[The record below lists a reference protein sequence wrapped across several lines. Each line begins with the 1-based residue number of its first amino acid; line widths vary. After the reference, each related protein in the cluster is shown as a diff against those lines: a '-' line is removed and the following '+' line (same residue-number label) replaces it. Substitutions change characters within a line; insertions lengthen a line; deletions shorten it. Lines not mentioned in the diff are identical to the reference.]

1 MSNFCSAKKLVNVS
15 VNPYVML
22 IRNFRMIENS
32 GTQKYKLNEPTKARI
47 LYIGIYKLRDF
58 QQK

>member
-15 VNPYVML
+15 VNPYVMV
-22 IRNFRMIENS
+22 IKNFRMIKDS
-32 GTQKYKLNEPTKARI
+32 GIQKYKLNEPTRAKI
-47 LYIGIYKLRDF
+47 LYIGVDKLCDC